1 MQRHKD
7 RFIYL
12 EFNNDE
18 EEEEENKTALTY

>member
-12 EFNNDE
+12 EFNYDE